1 MLVLMD
7 AQLAEEQGLKPLAR
21 ILGVASAGVNPR
33 YMGLGPVPATQKA
46 LEMAGLRLDDI
57 QLIEL
62 NEAFAAQSIGCIREL
77 GLQDRMGIINVNG
90 GAIALGHPI
99 GSSGSRILVTLVH
112 EMNKRGLRYGLA
124 TLCIAGGMGMATV
137 VETVQ

>member
-46 LEMAGLRLDDI
+46 RWRWPACGWMTYSSSSSTRL
-57 QLIEL
+57 
-62 NEAFAAQSIGCIREL
+62 FAAQSIGCIREL

-90 GAIALGHPI
+90 GAIALGIP
-99 GSSGSRILVTLVH
+99 SAPPVAVFW
-112 EMNKRGLRYGLA
+112 
-124 TLCIAGGMGMATV
+124 
-137 VETVQ
+137 